1 MAVKDLLLSIE
12 GCIIVRCL
20 GQTRLLRR
28 DVAPFLNDGL
38 LDLPWVGSGP
48 GADLLG
54 NIHTLLS
61 GGQLGH
67 QLGDVLTGPLG
78 LQRTL
83 LLGGVLDDSLDLV
96 VTLLI
101 SLCEPTASG
110 GAELPG
116 LLGAAGDGGVLL
128 HVLLGDTAHLPRPLG
143 ALGVGGV
150 TGGLVLALLLHLSP
164 ALHHVV
170 LDVVNLLLGP
180 ALGLVLRPA
189 DLGSLDITVLHQRSP
204 ADLNSLIE
212 SDLLV
217 LDETVLPE
225 VLLALL
231 LLLGL
236 VVGDVGGV
244 APLVVAVVALHHVVV
259 LGLLHHLHLVDTPL
273 TVRPGGGGGNSGKAH
288 INISRSLTLGTAGQ
302 GLRGS
307 SLSVVFVVAV
317 VAVGVVSLLVGV
329 EGESANEG
337 LAVPGGLFSQ
347 TPGPQDTLP
356 SDDENKKQL

>member
-20 GQTRLLRR
+20 GQTRLLGW
-28 DVAPFLNDGL
+28 DVAPLLDDGL

-48 GADLLG
+48 GADLLR

-61 GGQLGH
+61 WGQLGD
-67 QLGDVLTGPLG
+67 QLGDVLTGPPG

-83 LLGGVLDDSLDLV
+83 LLGGVLDNSLDLV
-96 VTLLI
+96 VTLLS
-101 SLCEPTASG
+101 SLLEPTAGG

-128 HVLLGDTAHLPRPLG
+128 HVLLEDTAHLPRPLG

-150 TGGLVLALLLHLSP
+150 AGGLVLALLLHLSP

-189 DLGSLDITVLHQRSP
+189 DLGSLDIAVLHQRSP
-204 ADLNSLIE
+204 ADLNGLVE
-212 SDLLV
+212 GDLLV

-244 APLVVAVVALHHVVV
+244 APLVVAVVALHHVV
-259 LGLLHHLHLVDTPL
+259 
-273 TVRPGGGGGNSGKAH
+273 
-288 INISRSLTLGTAGQ
+288 
-302 GLRGS
+302 
-307 SLSVVFVVAV
+307 
-317 VAVGVVSLLVGV
+317 
-329 EGESANEG
+329 
-337 LAVPGGLFSQ
+337 
-347 TPGPQDTLP
+347 
-356 SDDENKKQL
+356 

>member
-12 GCIIVRCL
+12 SWITLRCL
-20 GQTRLLRR
+20 GQAGLLRR
-28 DVAPFLNDGL
+28 DVAPFLHDGL
-38 LDLPWVGSGP
+38 LHLPGVGPGP

-54 NIHTLLS
+54 NIHALLS
-61 GGQLGH
+61 GGQLGD
-67 QLGDVLTGPLG
+67 QLGDVLTGTLG
-78 LQRTL
+78 LQGTL
-83 LLGGVLDDSLDLV
+83 LLGGVLDHSLDLV
-96 VTLLI
+96 VTLLS
-101 SLCEPTASG
+101 SLLEPTAGG

-128 HVLLGDTAHLPRPLG
+128 HVLLGDAAHLPRPLG

-150 TGGLVLALLLHLSP
+150 AGGLVLALLLHLSP
-164 ALHHVV
+164 ALNHVI
-170 LDVVNLLLGP
+170 LHVVNLLLGP

-236 VVGDVGGV
+236 VLGDIGGV
-244 APLVVAVVALHHVVV
+244 APPVVGVVALDHVVV
-259 LGLLHHLHLVDTPL
+259 LGLLDHLNLVNTPL
-273 TVRPGGGGGNSGKAH
+273 AISSRSGSSNSREAH
-288 INISRSLTLGTAGQ
+288 IGVVSLTLGTSLKSLNRLATMAFSMVTMVSIM
-302 GLRGS
+302 GS
-307 SLSVVFVVAV
+307 MVL
-317 VAVGVVSLLVGV
+317 
-329 EGESANEG
+329 
-337 LAVPGGLFSQ
+337 
-347 TPGPQDTLP
+347 T
-356 SDDENKKQL
+356 

>member
-20 GQTRLLRR
+20 GQTRLLRW
-28 DVAPFLNDGL
+28 DVAPFLDDGL

-61 GGQLGH
+61 GGQLGD

-150 TGGLVLALLLHLSP
+150 AGGLVLSLLLHLSP

-170 LDVVNLLLGP
+170 LHVVNLLLGP
-180 ALGLVLRPA
+180 TLGLVLRPA
-189 DLGSLDITVLHQRSP
+189 DLGSLDIAVLHQRST
-204 ADLNSLIE
+204 ADLNGLVE
-212 SDLLV
+212 GDLLV
-217 LDETVLPE
+217 LDETILPE

-236 VVGDVGGV
+236 VLGDIGGV
-244 APLVVAVVALHHVVV
+244 APPVVGVVALDHVVV
-259 LGLLHHLHLVDTPL
+259 LGLLDHLNLV
-273 TVRPGGGGGNSGKAH
+273 
-288 INISRSLTLGTAGQ
+288 
-302 GLRGS
+302 
-307 SLSVVFVVAV
+307 
-317 VAVGVVSLLVGV
+317 
-329 EGESANEG
+329 
-337 LAVPGGLFSQ
+337 
-347 TPGPQDTLP
+347 
-356 SDDENKKQL
+356 